1 MVDMALLSHV
11 EPDYQSAL
19 CYDGYEGHLCSTCGP
34 HKSKTRTY
42 HCESCNAGAS
52 VMWVAVGTLLGA
64 AYLWFVS
71 ASTIKDAQRPWG
83 TLKVSDAMFCLT
95 WFLQLL
101 FVLTTIP
108 VIWPPSIAWLP
119 KTAETMLSS
128 LSSSTSSL
136 ACLLQPSNSIPSVAG
151 QMMIVQM
158 CLMLV
163 LPGVVVLL
171 ELFVVVCKP
180 VMCKLRACLS
190 TRSCM
195 PAAMPPRGRRGA
207 ASHCDSHSGTFD
219 VKHRLIITVLSSLLF
234 FYPTILQT
242 TMSLF
247 VCKNLDPAGG
257 SDLVY
262 QVSMQG
268 SRLSR
273 MECKSLAAL
282 QQSTAMFVPANHCI
296 CTDSGDQACWA
307 FTSSTS
313 LPCVAITHDAV
324 KPTGSVKPWLVDVRS
339 GRQVLQQLA
348 LKVCPGIWTS
358 LSTTLVPWHPLGGGC
373 PANLGLEAQSAAGGP
388 LQKDL
393 WVFTLALQVRHSSGQ
408 SCVPGARLPP

>member
-11 EPDYQSAL
+11 EEPDYQSAM
-19 CYDGYEGHLCSTCGP
+19 CNDGYKGHLCSTCGP
-34 HKSKTRTY
+34 HRSKTRTY

-52 VMWVAVGTLLGA
+52 VMWVVVGTLLGA

-136 ACLLQPSNSIPSVAG
+136 ACLLKPSNSIPSVAG
-151 QMMIVQM
+151 QTMIVQM

-180 VMCKLRACLS
+180 VMCKLRTCLS
-190 TRSCM
+190 ACSCRPTPM
-195 PAAMPPRGRRGA
+195 PRHGRRGT
-207 ASHCDSHSGTFD
+207 ASHFDNHSGTFD
-219 VKHRLIITVLSSLLF
+219 VKQRLIITVLSSLLF

-247 VCKNLDPAGG
+247 VCKSLDPAGG

-273 MECKSLAAL
+273 MDCKSWQPCNKAL
-282 QQSTAMFVPANHCI
+282 PMFVPAVRCI
-296 CTDSGDQACWA
+296 CTPSG
-307 FTSSTS
+307 
-313 LPCVAITHDAV
+313 
-324 KPTGSVKPWLVDVRS
+324 
-339 GRQVLQQLA
+339 
-348 LKVCPGIWTS
+348 
-358 LSTTLVPWHPLGGGC
+358 
-373 PANLGLEAQSAAGGP
+373 N
-388 LQKDL
+388 
-393 WVFTLALQVRHSSGQ
+393 
-408 SCVPGARLPP
+408 